1 MMVSVGELTEN
12 LRAIPDPEE
21 CREIITSYVFDP
33 KRAVI
38 RCSVLGSLYK
48 FPDENLRFALK
59 EEPMNAKECVFN
71 LCTSGGQR
79 T

>member
-12 LRAIPDPEE
+12 LRAVPDPEK
-21 CREIITSYVFDP
+21 CREIIASYVSDP
-33 KRAVI
+33 QRAVI

-48 FPDENLRFALK
+48 FLDESLRFTL
-59 EEPMNAKECVFN
+59 EEESVNAKECVFN